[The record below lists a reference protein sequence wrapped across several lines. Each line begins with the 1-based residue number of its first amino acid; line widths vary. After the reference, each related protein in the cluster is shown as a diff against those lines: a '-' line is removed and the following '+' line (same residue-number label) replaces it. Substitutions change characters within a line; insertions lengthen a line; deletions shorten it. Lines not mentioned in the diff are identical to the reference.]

1 MNRGALRT
9 STYYTQEYCF
19 INLSIYITLFLFSIY
34 CINLEELCG
43 CFVDET
49 PNSYVILFLLQFSFF
64 KILKYLYLLFALQ
77 NERLFV

>member
-19 INLSIYITLFLFSIY
+19 INLSIHIAIFLFSVY
-34 CINLEELCG
+34 CINLEKLCG

-49 PNSYVILFLLQFSFF
+49 IKNGVI
-64 KILKYLYLLFALQ
+64 
-77 NERLFV
+77 

>member
-19 INLSIYITLFLFSIY
+19 INLSMHLVLFLFSVY
-34 CINLEELCG
+34 YINLEKLCG

-49 PNSYVILFLLQFSFF
+49 IKIGVI
-64 KILKYLYLLFALQ
+64 
-77 NERLFV
+77 

>member
-19 INLSIYITLFLFSIY
+19 INLSIYIAIFLFSVF
-34 CINLEELCG
+34 CINLEKLCG

-49 PNSYVILFLLQFSFF
+49 TNSYVILFLLQFSFLRF
-64 KILKYLYLLFALQ
+64 
-77 NERLFV
+77 